1 MKHINKILLL
11 LSLLMVV
18 AGFEIKH
25 PKKSIPANNTAEV
38 SGLIKKESPYT
49 VKQTTTRMVKILK
62 KKGLKVFSVINHA
75 KGAKSVGMELRPT
88 TLIVFGNPKVG
99 TKLMQC
105 DQRAGLA
112 LPMKLLVW
120 KNKKGKVKLGYTDP
134 MQLKEKYN
142 LKDCSGVLTKMQ
154 NALNKLTNAA
164 ISK

>member
-11 LSLLMVV
+11 LSLFIVA

-25 PKKSIPANNTAEV
+25 PKKTIPANNAEV

-49 VKQTTTRMVKILK
+49 VKETTTRMVKILK
-62 KKGLKVFSVINHA
+62 KKGLKVFSVINHT

-88 TLIVFGNPKVG
+88 TLIVFGNPKIG

-105 DQRAGLA
+105 DQRTGLA

-120 KNKKGKVKLGYTDP
+120 KNKKDKVKLGYTDP
-134 MQLKEKYN
+134 MQLKEKFN
-142 LKDCSGVLTKMQ
+142 LNDCSGVLTKMQ